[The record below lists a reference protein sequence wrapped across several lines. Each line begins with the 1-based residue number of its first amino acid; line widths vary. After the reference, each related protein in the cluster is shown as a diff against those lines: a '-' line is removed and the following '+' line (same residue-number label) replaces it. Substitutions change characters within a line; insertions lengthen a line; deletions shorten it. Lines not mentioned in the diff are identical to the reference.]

1 MVQKW
6 YVGVQGVQGVG
17 KGMEWPGGSMGLV
30 NGLGDASGC
39 WRGSEGSIDMK
50 GGPGSVK
57 V

>member
-1 MVQKW
+1 M
-6 YVGVQGVQGVG
+6 GVQGVQRVG